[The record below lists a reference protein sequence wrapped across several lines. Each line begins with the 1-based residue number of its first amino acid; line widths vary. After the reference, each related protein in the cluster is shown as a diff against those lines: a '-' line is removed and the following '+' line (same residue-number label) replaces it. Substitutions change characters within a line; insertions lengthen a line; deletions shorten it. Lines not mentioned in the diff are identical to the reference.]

1 MELRRRQT
9 HSESL
14 AKNGRRARAHSRIRR
29 DEPGSFAAWIQIRR
43 LNDLLRVDAGGWHG
57 QRSPRGMSTTRRARW
72 RASSEV
78 TPFRFT
84 RIPFSLSARVLIL
97 TLAAMIA
104 FASNSLLCR
113 AALKQ
118 TSIDAASFTFVRVFS
133 GAVVLWLVT
142 NLRRMI
148 RTTRDVG
155 VGGNWISAL
164 ALFLYA
170 AGFSF
175 AYVDVAAGTGALLLF
190 GAVQATMILWGLH
203 KGERLDAIQI
213 AGFIVAMT
221 GLVVLVFPGLSAP
234 PLIGSILMLGAGVAW
249 GIYSLRGKGE
259 KNPVSVTAG
268 NFARAVPF
276 AAAVSIIFV
285 PQLHVDLAGISY
297 AIISGAITSGLGY
310 VIWYSALQ
318 DLKAASA
325 ATVQLSVPVLAAT
338 GGILLLGEPLT
349 LRYLLASIAILGG
362 IALVVVA
369 SHPQDQTASPAGR
382 SRS

>member
-1 MELRRRQT
+1 
-9 HSESL
+9 
-14 AKNGRRARAHSRIRR
+14 
-29 DEPGSFAAWIQIRR
+29 
-43 LNDLLRVDAGGWHG
+43 
-57 QRSPRGMSTTRRARW
+57 
-72 RASSEV
+72 
-78 TPFRFT
+78 
-84 RIPFSLSARVLIL
+84 LSARVLIL

-113 AALKQ
+113 AALRQ

-133 GAVVLWLVT
+133 GAVVLWLVM

-203 KGERLDAIQI
+203 KGERLHAIQI
-213 AGFIVAMT
+213 VGLIVAMT
-221 GLVVLVFPGLSAP
+221 GLVVLLFPGLSAP
-234 PLIGSILMLGAGVAW
+234 PLFGSILMLGAGVAW
-249 GIYSLRGKGE
+249 GIYSLRGKRE
-259 KNPVSVTAG
+259 KNPVTATTG
-268 NFARAVPF
+268 NFVRAVPF
-276 AAAVSIIFV
+276 AAAVSIIF
-285 PQLHVDLAGISY
+285 LRWLDLDLAGVIY

-310 VIWYSALQ
+310 VIWYSVLPS
-318 DLKAASA
+318 LKAASA
-325 ATVQLSVPVLAAT
+325 ATVQLSVPVLAAA

-349 LRYLLASIAILGG
+349 LRYLLASVAILGG
-362 IALVVVA
+362 IALVVLEKNRA
-369 SHPQDQTASPAGR
+369 RPDL
-382 SRS
+382 